1 MAKLKLTKSELRQ
14 QKDALVRFNRY
25 LPMLKLKKQQLQIEI
40 GKVHQQMKKL
50 IDKTK
55 DFQSS
60 VYEWVDVFAEE
71 IPVKDFFSIKKVN
84 TSFGNIAGID
94 IPVFESVDFKD
105 EPYDLFLTPVW
116 VDRAIEVCKEF
127 IRLKAELSVLEDQE
141 KILQE
146 EMRII
151 VQRVNLFEKVKIP
164 ETREN
169 IRVIQIYLGD
179 LQTAEVVRGKIAKT
193 KLAKADPLHS

>member
-50 IDKTK
+50 MDKTES
-55 DFQSS
+55 FQNSIN
-60 VYEWVDVFAEE
+60 EWVDVFAEDV
-71 IPVKDFFSIKKVN
+71 PVKDFFEVKKVN

-94 IPVFESVDFKD
+94 IPVFEGVEFEDK
-105 EPYDLFLTPVW
+105 PYDLFLTPLW

-127 IRLKAELSVLEDQE
+127 IKLKAELTVLEEQE

-146 EMRII
+146 EMQII

-169 IRVIQIYLGD
+169 IRIIQIYLGD

-193 KLAKADPLHS
+193 KLAKAEPLHS